1 MLHIYS
7 MSPKV
12 KEYSPGDL
20 VENFSYIRKPRLRGI
35 IILCKGYDKELDDF
49 IYKIYCYN
57 TGKYEF
63 WAHHSIKK
71 I

>member
-1 MLHIYS
+1 
-7 MSPKV
+7 MSAKF
-12 KEYSPGDL
+12 KEYNPGDL
-20 VENFSYIRKPRLRGI
+20 VENVSYIRKPRLRGI
-35 IILCKGYDKELDDF
+35 IVLCQGFDKELNDF

-57 TGKYEF
+57 TQKYEF